1 MKKRPIYVIGHK
13 NPDTDSICAAICY
26 ANLKNRIAGEE
37 VCEPRRCGHINE
49 ETQFVLNRFGIPYPK
64 YTKDVRTQVC
74 DMEIR
79 DLQADDDHI
88 SLKRAWERMKD
99 ENVVT
104 LCVTENGKLTGLIT
118 TNDIMET
125 CMDVHDATILSET
138 KTYYGNI
145 VDTLDGQM
153 LVGDMAE
160 QITSGKV
167 LIATAS
173 PEIMEEI
180 IEPGDIVIC
189 GNRYETQ
196 LVAIE
201 NKAACIVVC
210 IEAKVTNT
218 IQKLAEERGCRII
231 TTPYDTFTVARLIN
245 ESAPVGSIMKRDKLI
260 TFHTEDFI
268 EDIQQTMA
276 QVRHRY
282 FPVLD
287 EEDNYVG
294 MISRR
299 NLLGAMK
306 KKLILVDHNEKSQ
319 TVDGAD
325 NAEILEIIDHHRLG
339 SSIETA
345 NPVFFRNQPLGSSCT
360 IIYSMYKE
368 AGIEVDK
375 TTASLMLSAII
386 SDTLMYRSPTCT
398 DIDRKAGQELA
409 EIAEINVEDFAREM
423 FRAGSNMGSKTPKQI
438 VHQDFKKFTVEDKTI
453 GIGQVNSMSAEEL
466 AEIKEKVLPELDEIM
481 TSDGLDMIFFM
492 MTNILTESS
501 IVAFEGNKAEN
512 IIDAGFHVSAG
523 SDNIAL
529 LKGVVSRKKQLL
541 PTIVEALQQ

>member
-1 MKKRPIYVIGHK
+1 MKKRPVYVIGHK

-26 ANLKNRIAGEE
+26 ANLKKKITGDEY
-37 VCEPRRCGHINE
+37 EPRRCGHLNE
-49 ETQFVLNRFGIPYPK
+49 ETQFVLNRFGLTSPI

-79 DLQADDDHI
+79 DLHAENEEI
-88 SLKRAWERMKD
+88 SLKRAWERMKK

-104 LCVTENGKLTGLIT
+104 LCITNNGKLEGLLT

-125 CMDVHDATILSET
+125 SMDVHDATLLSET
-138 KTYYGNI
+138 KTSYGNI

-153 LVGDMAE
+153 LVGDMSE
-160 QITSGKV
+160 KITEGKV

-173 PEIMEEI
+173 PEIMEEVI
-180 IEPGDIVIC
+180 DPGDIVIC

-201 NKAACIVVC
+201 SDAACIIVC
-210 IEAKVTNT
+210 IGAKVTNT
-218 IQKLAEERGCRII
+218 IMKQATERGCRII

-245 ESAPVGSIMKRDKLI
+245 ESAPVGSIMKRDKLV
-260 TFHTEDFI
+260 TFHMNDFI

-287 EEDNYVG
+287 DKENYVG

-299 NLLGAMK
+299 NLLGAQK
-306 KKLILVDHNEKSQ
+306 KKIILVDHNEKSQ

-368 AGIEVDK
+368 AGVEVDK
-375 TTASLMLSAII
+375 TMASLMLSAII

-398 DIDRKAGQELA
+398 EIDKQAGKELA
-409 EIAEINVEDFAREM
+409 EIAEIDVESFAKEM
-423 FRAGSNMGSKTPKQI
+423 FRAGSNMGSKTPRQI

-466 AEIKEKVLPELDEIM
+466 AEIKERVLPELNDIM
-481 TSDGLDMIFFM
+481 ISDGLDMIFFM
-492 MTNILTESS
+492 MTNIIAESS
-501 IVAFEGNKAEN
+501 IVIFAGNKAES
-512 IIDAGFHVSAG
+512 IIDTGFHVEAG
-523 SDNIAL
+523 SERTAL

-541 PTIVEALQQ
+541 PAIVEALQQ

>member
-1 MKKRPIYVIGHK
+1 MKSRPVYVIGHK

-26 ANLKNRIAGEE
+26 ANLKNKLTGEE
-37 VCEPRRCGHINE
+37 YEARRCGHLNE
-49 ETQFVLNRFGIPYPK
+49 ETQFVLNRFGVQSPV

-79 DLQADDDHI
+79 NLQAENDEI
-88 SLKRAWERMKD
+88 SLKRAWERMKQ

-104 LCVTENGKLTGLIT
+104 LCITKDGHLEGLVT

-125 CMDVHDATILSET
+125 CMDVHDASLLSESNT
-138 KTYYGNI
+138 SYGNI
-145 VDTLDGQM
+145 VDTLDGVM
-153 LVGDMAE
+153 LVGDKNE
-160 QITSGKV
+160 KFTSGKV
-167 LIATAS
+167 LIANAS
-173 PEIMEEI
+173 PEIMEEAI
-180 IEPGDIVIC
+180 DPGDIVIC

-201 NKAACIVVC
+201 NEAACIVVC
-210 IEAKVTNT
+210 IESKVTNT
-218 IQKLAEERGCRII
+218 IQKLAEERNCRII

-245 ESAPVGSIMKRDKLI
+245 ESAPVGSVMKRDQLV
-260 TFHTEDFI
+260 TFHMNDFI

-287 EEDNYVG
+287 EKENFVG

-299 NLLGAMK
+299 NLLGAK
-306 KKLILVDHNEKSQ
+306 KKQIILVDHNERSQ
-319 TVDGAD
+319 IVDGID

-339 SSIETA
+339 LSIETA

-368 AGIEVDK
+368 AGVPVDK
-375 TTASLMLSAII
+375 ITASLMLSAII

-398 DIDRKAGQELA
+398 EIDKKAGEELA
-409 EIAEINVEDFAREM
+409 KIAEIDVEEFAREM
-423 FRAGSNMGSKTPKQI
+423 FRAGSNLGSKTPKQI
-438 VHQDFKKFTVEDKTI
+438 VHQDFKKFTVEDKNI
-453 GIGQVNSMSAEEL
+453 GIGQVNSMNADEL
-466 AEIKEKVLPELDEIM
+466 AEIKDRVLPELEDIM
-481 TSDGLDMIFFM
+481 KSDGLDMIFFM
-492 MTNILTESS
+492 MTNIIAESS
-501 IVAFEGNKAEN
+501 IIAFAGNKAEN
-512 IIDAGFHVSAG
+512 IIDTGFHVEAG
-523 SDNIAL
+523 SEHTAL

>member
-1 MKKRPIYVIGHK
+1 MKKRPVYVIGHK

-26 ANLKNRIAGEE
+26 ANLKKKITGEE
-37 VCEPRRCGHINE
+37 YEARRCGHLNE
-49 ETQFVLNRFGIPYPK
+49 ETQFVLSRFGITPPI

-74 DMEIR
+74 DMEMR
-79 DLQADDDHI
+79 DLHAENGDI

-104 LCVTENGKLTGLIT
+104 LCITKNGKLEGLLT

-125 CMDVHDATILSET
+125 SMDVHDATLLSDT
-138 KTYYGNI
+138 KTSYSNI

-153 LVGDMAE
+153 LVGDPKE
-160 QITSGKV
+160 VISSGKV

-173 PEIMEEI
+173 PEVMEEVI
-180 IEPGDIVIC
+180 DPGDIVIC

-201 NKAACIVVC
+201 NDASCIVVC
-210 IEAKVTNT
+210 IDAKVTNT
-218 IQKLAEERGCRII
+218 IQKIAEERGCKII

-245 ESAPVGSIMKRDKLI
+245 ESAPARSIMKTDNLV
-260 TFHTEDFI
+260 TFHVDDFI

-282 FPVLD
+282 FPVVD
-287 EEDNYVG
+287 EHDNFVG

-299 NLLGAMK
+299 NLLGARK
-306 KKLILVDHNEKSQ
+306 KQIILVDHNEKSQ

-325 NAEILEIIDHHRLG
+325 GADILEIIDHHRLG

-345 NPVFFRNQPLGSSCT
+345 GPVFFRNQPLGSSCT
-360 IIYSMYKE
+360 IIYTMYKE
-368 AGIEVDK
+368 YGVEVDK
-375 TTASLMLSAII
+375 TMASLMLSAII

-398 DIDRKAGQELA
+398 EIDKKAGEELA
-409 EIAEINVEDFAREM
+409 KIAGIDVEEFAREM
-423 FRAGSNMGSKTPKQI
+423 FRAGSNLGDKTPKQI
-438 VHQDFKKFTVEDKTI
+438 VHQDFKKFSVDDKNI

-466 AEIKEKVLPELDEIM
+466 AEIKEKVLPELKDIM
-481 TSDGLDMIFFM
+481 NADGLDMIFFM

-501 IVAFEGNKAEN
+501 IVAFEGNKAES
-512 IIDAGFHVSAG
+512 IIDAGFHVAAG
-523 SDNIAL
+523 SDNVAL

-541 PTIVEALQQ
+541 PTIVDSLQQ

>member
-1 MKKRPIYVIGHK
+1 MKNRPVYVIGHK

-26 ANLKNRIAGEE
+26 ANLKNKITGETYE
-37 VCEPRRCGHINE
+37 ARRCGHLNE
-49 ETQFVLNRFGIPYPK
+49 ETHYVLNRFGVKSPI

-79 DLQADDDHI
+79 DLHAENADI
-88 SLKRAWERMKD
+88 SLKRAWEQMKK

-104 LCVTENGKLTGLIT
+104 LCITKDGKLEGLLT

-125 CMDVHDATILSET
+125 CMDVHDATLLSDT
-138 KTYYGNI
+138 GTSYGNI
-145 VDTLDGQM
+145 VDTLDGNM
-153 LVGDMAE
+153 LIGDESEKVA
-160 QITSGKV
+160 SGKV

-173 PEIMEEI
+173 PEIMEEV

-201 NKAACIVVC
+201 NNAACIIVC
-210 IEAKVTNT
+210 IDAKVTNT
-218 IQKLAEERGCRII
+218 IQKQATEHGCRII

-245 ESAPVGSIMKRDKLI
+245 ESAPVGSIMKRDKLV
-260 TFHTEDFI
+260 TFHMNDFI

-287 EEDNYVG
+287 EKENFVG

-299 NLLGAMK
+299 NLLGAK
-306 KKLILVDHNEKSQ
+306 KKQIILVDHNEKSQ
-319 TVDGAD
+319 TVEGAE

-339 SSIETA
+339 TSIETA

-368 AGIEVDK
+368 AGVEVDK

-398 DIDRKAGQELA
+398 EIDKNAGKELA
-409 EIAEINVEDFAREM
+409 EIAGINVEEFAKEM
-423 FRAGSNMGSKTPKQI
+423 FRAGSNMGSKTPTQI
-438 VHQDFKKFTVEDKTI
+438 VHQDFKKFSVEDKNI

-466 AEIKEKVLPELDEIM
+466 AEIKEKVLPEIEGIM
-481 TSDGLDMIFFM
+481 KADGLDMIFFM
-492 MTNILTESS
+492 MTNIIAESS
-501 IVAFEGNKAEN
+501 IVIFAGNKAEN
-512 IIDAGFHVSAG
+512 IIDTGFHVSAG
-523 SDNIAL
+523 SENTAL

>member
-1 MKKRPIYVIGHK
+1 MNKRPTYVIGHK

-26 ANLKNRIAGEE
+26 ANLKNKITGDEY
-37 VCEPRRCGHINE
+37 EPRRCGHLNE
-49 ETQFVLNRFGIPYPK
+49 ETQFVLNRFNVQSPI

-79 DLQADDDHI
+79 DLHAEDEEI
-88 SLKRAWERMKD
+88 SLKRAWERMKND
-99 ENVVT
+99 NVVT
-104 LCVTENGKLTGLIT
+104 LCITKDGKLEGLLT

-125 CMDVHDATILSET
+125 SMDVHDATLLSET
-138 KTYYGNI
+138 KTSYRNI

-153 LVGDMAE
+153 LMGDADE
-160 QITSGKV
+160 KITSGKV

-173 PEIMEEI
+173 PEIMEEVI
-180 IEPGDIVIC
+180 DPGDIVIC

-201 NKAACIVVC
+201 SDAACIIVC
-210 IEAKVTNT
+210 IDAKVTNT
-218 IQKLAEERGCRII
+218 IQKQAVERGCRII

-245 ESAPVGSIMKRDKLI
+245 ESAPVGSIMKRDKLV
-260 TFHTEDFI
+260 TFHMNDFI

-287 EEDNYVG
+287 EKDNFVG

-299 NLLGAMK
+299 NLLGAK
-306 KKLILVDHNEKSQ
+306 KKQIILVDHNERSQ

-325 NAEILEIIDHHRLG
+325 TAEILEIIDHHRLG

-368 AGIEVDK
+368 AGVEVDK
-375 TTASLMLSAII
+375 TMASLMLSAII

-398 DIDRKAGQELA
+398 EIDKQAGKELA
-409 EIAEINVEDFAREM
+409 EIAGINVTEFANEM
-423 FRAGSNMGSKTPKQI
+423 FRAGSNMGSKTPSQI
-438 VHQDFKKFTVEDKTI
+438 VHQDFKKFTVEDKNI

-466 AEIKEKVLPELDEIM
+466 AEIKERVLPELSDIM
-481 TSDGLDMIFFM
+481 RSDGLDMIFFM
-492 MTNILTESS
+492 MTNILAESS
-501 IVAFEGNKAEN
+501 IVIFAGNKSES
-512 IIDAGFHVSAG
+512 IIDAGFHVEAG
-523 SDNIAL
+523 SENTAL

-541 PTIVEALQQ
+541 PAIVEALQQ

>member
-1 MKKRPIYVIGHK
+1 MKKRPVYVIGHK

-26 ANLKNRIAGEE
+26 ANLKNKITGGAYEA
-37 VCEPRRCGHINE
+37 RRCGHLNE
-49 ETQFVLNRFGIPYPK
+49 ETQFVLNRFGVNAPE

-79 DLQADDDHI
+79 DLHVENEDI
-88 SLKRAWERMKD
+88 SLKRAWEQMKN

-104 LCVTENGKLTGLIT
+104 LCVTKQGKLEGLLT

-125 CMDVHDATILSET
+125 AMDVHDATLLSET
-138 KTYYGNI
+138 QTSYGNI

-153 LVGDMAE
+153 LVGDASE
-160 QITSGKV
+160 KITSGKV

-173 PEIMEEI
+173 PEIMEEVI
-180 IEPGDIVIC
+180 DPGDIVIC

-201 NKAACIVVC
+201 NNAACIIVC
-210 IEAKVTNT
+210 IDAKVTNT
-218 IQKLAEERGCRII
+218 IQKQAVERGCRII
-231 TTPYDTFTVARLIN
+231 TTPHDTFTVARLIN
-245 ESAPVGSIMKRDKLI
+245 ESAPVGSIMKREKLV
-260 TFHTEDFI
+260 TFHMSDFI

-287 EEDNYVG
+287 EKDNFVG

-299 NLLGAMK
+299 NLLGARK
-306 KKLILVDHNEKSQ
+306 KQIILVDHNERSQ

-325 NAEILEIIDHHRLG
+325 GAEILEIIDHHRLG

-368 AGIEVDK
+368 AGVEVDK
-375 TTASLMLSAII
+375 TFASLMLSAII

-398 DIDRKAGQELA
+398 EVDKRAGEELAKIADID
-409 EIAEINVEDFAREM
+409 VENFAKEM

-466 AEIKEKVLPELDEIM
+466 AEIKERVLPEIEDIM
-481 TSDGLDMIFFM
+481 KSDGLDMIFFM
-492 MTNILTESS
+492 MTNIIAESS
-501 IVAFEGNKAEN
+501 IVIFAGNKSES
-512 IIDAGFHVSAG
+512 IIDMGFHIASG
-523 SDNIAL
+523 SENTAL

-541 PTIVEALQQ
+541 PAIVEALQQ

>member
-1 MKKRPIYVIGHK
+1 MKKRPVYVIGHK

-26 ANLKNRIAGEE
+26 ANLKNKITGGAYEA
-37 VCEPRRCGHINE
+37 RRCGHLNE
-49 ETQFVLNRFGIPYPK
+49 ETQFVLNRFGVNAPE

-79 DLQADDDHI
+79 DLHVENEDI
-88 SLKRAWERMKD
+88 SLKRAWEQMKN

-104 LCVTENGKLTGLIT
+104 LCVTKQGKLEGLLT

-125 CMDVHDATILSET
+125 AMDVHDATLLSET
-138 KTYYGNI
+138 KTSYGNI

-153 LVGDMAE
+153 LVGDASE
-160 QITSGKV
+160 KITSGKV

-173 PEIMEEI
+173 PEIMEEVI
-180 IEPGDIVIC
+180 DPGDIVIC

-201 NKAACIVVC
+201 NNAACIIVC
-210 IEAKVTNT
+210 IDAKVTNT
-218 IQKLAEERGCRII
+218 IQKQAVERGCRII
-231 TTPYDTFTVARLIN
+231 TTPHDTFTVARLIN
-245 ESAPVGSIMKRDKLI
+245 ESAPVGSIMKREKLV
-260 TFHTEDFI
+260 TFHMSDFI

-287 EEDNYVG
+287 EKDNFVG

-299 NLLGAMK
+299 NLLGARK
-306 KKLILVDHNEKSQ
+306 KQIILVDHNERSQ

-325 NAEILEIIDHHRLG
+325 GAEILEIIDHHRLG

-368 AGIEVDK
+368 AGVEVDK
-375 TTASLMLSAII
+375 TFASLMLSAII

-398 DIDRKAGQELA
+398 EVDKRAGEELAKIADID
-409 EIAEINVEDFAREM
+409 VENFAKEM

-466 AEIKEKVLPELDEIM
+466 AEIKERVLPEIEDIM
-481 TSDGLDMIFFM
+481 KSDGLDMIFFM
-492 MTNILTESS
+492 MTNIIAESS
-501 IVAFEGNKAEN
+501 IVIFAGNKSES
-512 IIDAGFHVSAG
+512 IIDMGFHIASG
-523 SDNIAL
+523 SENTAL

-541 PTIVEALQQ
+541 PAIVEALQQ

>member
-1 MKKRPIYVIGHK
+1 MKKRPVYVIGHK

-26 ANLKNRIAGEE
+26 ANLKKKITGEE
-37 VCEPRRCGHINE
+37 YEARRCGHLNE
-49 ETQFVLNRFGIPYPK
+49 ETQFVLSRFGITPPI

-74 DMEIR
+74 DMEMR
-79 DLQADDDHI
+79 DLHAENGDI

-104 LCVTENGKLTGLIT
+104 LCITKNGKLEGLLT

-125 CMDVHDATILSET
+125 SMDVHDATLLSDT
-138 KTYYGNI
+138 KTSYSNI

-153 LVGDMAE
+153 LVGDPKE
-160 QITSGKV
+160 VITSGKV

-173 PEIMEEI
+173 PEVMEEVI
-180 IEPGDIVIC
+180 DPGDIVIC

-201 NKAACIVVC
+201 NDASCIVVC
-210 IEAKVTNT
+210 IDAKVTNT
-218 IQKLAEERGCRII
+218 IQKIAEERGCKII

-245 ESAPVGSIMKRDKLI
+245 ESAPARSIMKTDNLV
-260 TFHTEDFI
+260 TFHVDDFI

-282 FPVLD
+282 FPVVD
-287 EEDNYVG
+287 EHDNFVG

-299 NLLGAMK
+299 NLLGARK
-306 KKLILVDHNEKSQ
+306 KQIILVDHNEKSQ

-325 NAEILEIIDHHRLG
+325 GADILEIIDHHRLG

-345 NPVFFRNQPLGSSCT
+345 GPVFFRNQPLGSSCT
-360 IIYSMYKE
+360 IIYTMYKE
-368 AGIEVDK
+368 YGVEVDK
-375 TTASLMLSAII
+375 TMASLMLSAII

-398 DIDRKAGQELA
+398 EIDKKAGEELA
-409 EIAEINVEDFAREM
+409 KIAGIDVEEFAREM
-423 FRAGSNMGSKTPKQI
+423 FRAGSNLGDKTPKQI
-438 VHQDFKKFTVEDKTI
+438 VHQDFKKFSVDDKNI

-466 AEIKEKVLPELDEIM
+466 AEIKEKVLPELKDIM
-481 TSDGLDMIFFM
+481 NADGLDMIFFM

-501 IVAFEGNKAEN
+501 IVAFEGNKAES
-512 IIDAGFHVSAG
+512 IIDAGFHVAAG
-523 SDNIAL
+523 SDNVAL

-541 PTIVEALQQ
+541 PAIVDALQQ

>member
-1 MKKRPIYVIGHK
+1 MKKRPVYVIGHK

-26 ANLKNRIAGEE
+26 ANLKNKITGENY
-37 VCEPRRCGHINE
+37 EPRRCGHLNE
-49 ETQFVLNRFGIPYPK
+49 ETQFVLSRFNVPSPV

-79 DLQADDDHI
+79 DLHAEDDNI
-88 SLKRAWERMKD
+88 SLKRAWERMKE

-104 LCVTENGKLTGLIT
+104 LCITKNGKLEGLLT

-125 CMDVHDATILSET
+125 SMDVHDAEFLAET
-138 KTYYGNI
+138 KTSYGNI
-145 VDTLDGQM
+145 ADTLDGNM
-153 LVGDMAE
+153 LLGDPSE
-160 QITSGKV
+160 QITSGKT

-173 PEIMEEI
+173 PEIMEEVI
-180 IEPGDIVIC
+180 NPGDIVIC

-201 NKAACIVVC
+201 NNAACIVVC
-210 IEAKVTNT
+210 IDAKVTNT
-218 IQKLAEERGCRII
+218 IHRQAEEKGCRII

-245 ESAPVGSIMKRDKLI
+245 ESAPVGSVMKRDKLI
-260 TFHTEDFI
+260 TFHMNDFI

-287 EEDNYVG
+287 EKDNFVG

-299 NLLGAMK
+299 NLLGARK
-306 KKLILVDHNEKSQ
+306 KQIILVDHNEKSQ
-319 TVDGAD
+319 TVDGCE

-375 TTASLMLSAII
+375 ITASLMLSAII

-398 DIDRKAGQELA
+398 EIDKNAGKELS
-409 EIAEINVEDFAREM
+409 EIAGINVEEFAKEM

-466 AEIKEKVLPELDEIM
+466 AEIKERVLPELSDIM
-481 TSDGLDMIFFM
+481 QGDGLDMIFFM
-492 MTNILTESS
+492 MTNIIAESS
-501 IVAFEGNKAEN
+501 IVLFAGNKSEN
-512 IIDAGFHVSAG
+512 IIDAGFHVEAG
-523 SDNIAL
+523 SENTAL

-541 PTIVEALQQ
+541 PAIVEALQQ

>member
-1 MKKRPIYVIGHK
+1 MRKRPVYVIGHK

-26 ANLKNRIAGEE
+26 ANLKHKMTGEE
-37 VCEPRRCGHINE
+37 YEARRCGHLNE
-49 ETQFVLNRFGIPYPK
+49 ETQFVLNRFGVTSPI

-79 DLQADDDHI
+79 DLHANDDKI
-88 SLKRAWERMKD
+88 SLKRAWERMKE

-104 LCVTENGKLTGLIT
+104 LCITKDGQLEGLVT

-125 CMDVHDATILSET
+125 CMDVHDATLLSEAHT
-138 KTYYGNI
+138 SYANI

-153 LVGDMAE
+153 YVGNPDDIIE
-160 QITSGKV
+160 SGKV

-173 PEIMEEI
+173 PEIMEEVI
-180 IEPGDIVIC
+180 NPGDIVIC

-196 LVAIE
+196 MVAIE
-201 NKAACIVVC
+201 NQAACIVVC
-210 IEAKVTNT
+210 IDAKVTNT
-218 IQKLAEERGCRII
+218 IKKLAEEKNCRII
-231 TTPYDTFTVARLIN
+231 TTPHDTFTVARLIN
-245 ESAPVGSIMKRDKLI
+245 ESAPVGSIMKRDQLVS
-260 TFHTEDFI
+260 FHTDDFI

-287 EEDNYVG
+287 ENEHFVG

-299 NLLGAMK
+299 NLLGARK
-306 KKLILVDHNEKSQ
+306 KQIILVDHNEKSQ

-325 NAEILEIIDHHRLG
+325 TAEILEIIDHHRLG

-368 AGIEVDK
+368 SGIEVDK
-375 TTASLMLSAII
+375 VSASLMLAAII

-398 DIDRKAGQELA
+398 EIDKQAGNELA
-409 EIAEINVEDFAREM
+409 EIAGINVEEFAKEM
-423 FRAGSNMGSKTPKQI
+423 FRAGSNMSSKTPRQI
-438 VHQDFKKFTVEDKTI
+438 VHQDFKKFTVEDKNI

-466 AEIKEKVLPELDEIM
+466 AEIKQRVQPELEDIM
-481 TSDGLDMIFFM
+481 KSDGLDMIFLM
-492 MTNILTESS
+492 MTNIIAESS
-501 IVAFEGNKAEN
+501 IVLFAGNKAEN
-512 IIDAGFHVSAG
+512 IIDMGFHVDAG
-523 SDNIAL
+523 SEHTAL
-529 LKGVVSRKKQLL
+529 LRGVVSRKKQLL
-541 PTIVEALQQ
+541 PAIVEVLQQ

>member
-1 MKKRPIYVIGHK
+1 MKKRPVYVIGHK

-26 ANLKNRIAGEE
+26 ANLKNKITGGAYEA
-37 VCEPRRCGHINE
+37 RRCGHLNE
-49 ETQFVLNRFGIPYPK
+49 ETQFVLNRFGVNAPE

-79 DLQADDDHI
+79 DLHVENEDI
-88 SLKRAWERMKD
+88 SLKRAWEQMKN

-104 LCVTENGKLTGLIT
+104 LCVTKQGKLEGLLT

-125 CMDVHDATILSET
+125 AMDVHDATLLSET
-138 KTYYGNI
+138 QTSYGNI

-153 LVGDMAE
+153 LAGDASE
-160 QITSGKV
+160 KITSGKV

-173 PEIMEEI
+173 PEIMEEVI
-180 IEPGDIVIC
+180 DPGDIVIC

-201 NKAACIVVC
+201 NNAACIIVC
-210 IEAKVTNT
+210 IDAKVTNT
-218 IQKLAEERGCRII
+218 IQKQAVERGCRII
-231 TTPYDTFTVARLIN
+231 TTPHDTFTVARLIN
-245 ESAPVGSIMKRDKLI
+245 ESAPVGSIMKREKLV
-260 TFHTEDFI
+260 TFHMSDFI

-287 EEDNYVG
+287 EKDNFVG

-299 NLLGAMK
+299 NLLGARK
-306 KKLILVDHNEKSQ
+306 KQIILVDHNERSQ

-325 NAEILEIIDHHRLG
+325 GAEILEIIDHHRLG

-368 AGIEVDK
+368 AGVEVDK
-375 TTASLMLSAII
+375 TFASLMLSAII

-398 DIDRKAGQELA
+398 EVDKRAGEELAKIADID
-409 EIAEINVEDFAREM
+409 VENFAKEM

-466 AEIKEKVLPELDEIM
+466 AEIKERVLPEIEDIM
-481 TSDGLDMIFFM
+481 KSDGLDMIFFM
-492 MTNILTESS
+492 MTNIIEESS
-501 IVAFEGNKAEN
+501 IVIFAGNKSES
-512 IIDAGFHVSAG
+512 IIDMGFQIASG
-523 SDNIAL
+523 SENTAL

-541 PTIVEALQQ
+541 PAIVEALQQ

>member
-1 MKKRPIYVIGHK
+1 MKKRPVYVIGHK

-26 ANLKNRIAGEE
+26 ANLKKKITGEE
-37 VCEPRRCGHINE
+37 YEARRCGHLNE
-49 ETQFVLNRFGIPYPK
+49 ETQFVLSRFGITPPI

-74 DMEIR
+74 DMEMR
-79 DLQADDDHI
+79 DLHAEDGDI

-104 LCVTENGKLTGLIT
+104 LCITKNGKLEGLLT

-125 CMDVHDATILSET
+125 SMDVHDATLLSDT
-138 KTYYGNI
+138 KTSYSNI

-153 LVGDMAE
+153 LVGDPKE
-160 QITSGKV
+160 VITSGKV

-173 PEIMEEI
+173 PEVMEEVI
-180 IEPGDIVIC
+180 DPGDIVIC

-201 NKAACIVVC
+201 NDASCIVVC
-210 IEAKVTNT
+210 IDAKVTNT
-218 IQKLAEERGCRII
+218 IQKIAEERGCKII

-245 ESAPVGSIMKRDKLI
+245 ESAPARSIMKTDNLV
-260 TFHTEDFI
+260 TFHVDDFI
-268 EDIQQTMA
+268 EDIQQTMV

-282 FPVLD
+282 FPVVD
-287 EEDNYVG
+287 EHDNFVG

-299 NLLGAMK
+299 NLLGARK
-306 KKLILVDHNEKSQ
+306 KQIILVDHNEKSQ

-325 NAEILEIIDHHRLG
+325 GADILEIIDHHRLG

-345 NPVFFRNQPLGSSCT
+345 GPVFFRNQPLGSSCT
-360 IIYSMYKE
+360 IIYTMYKE
-368 AGIEVDK
+368 YGVEVDK
-375 TTASLMLSAII
+375 TMASLMLSAII

-398 DIDRKAGQELA
+398 EIDKKAGEELA
-409 EIAEINVEDFAREM
+409 KIAGIDVEEFAREM
-423 FRAGSNMGSKTPKQI
+423 FRAGSNLGDKTPKQI
-438 VHQDFKKFTVEDKTI
+438 VHQDFKKFSVDDKNI

-466 AEIKEKVLPELDEIM
+466 AEIKEKVLPELKDIM
-481 TSDGLDMIFFM
+481 NADGLDMIFFM

-501 IVAFEGNKAEN
+501 IVAFEGNKAES
-512 IIDAGFHVSAG
+512 IIDAGFHVAAG
-523 SDNIAL
+523 SDNVAL

-541 PTIVEALQQ
+541 PAIVDALQQ

>member
-1 MKKRPIYVIGHK
+1 MKNRPVYVIGHK

-26 ANLKNRIAGEE
+26 ANLKNKITGGAYEA
-37 VCEPRRCGHINE
+37 RRCGHLNE
-49 ETQFVLNRFGIPYPK
+49 ETQFVLNRFGVNAPE

-79 DLQADDDHI
+79 DLHVENEDI
-88 SLKRAWERMKD
+88 SLKRAWEQMKN

-104 LCVTENGKLTGLIT
+104 LCVTKQGKLEGLLT

-125 CMDVHDATILSET
+125 AMDVHDATLLSET
-138 KTYYGNI
+138 QTSYGNI

-153 LVGDMAE
+153 LVGDASE
-160 QITSGKV
+160 KITSGKV

-173 PEIMEEI
+173 PEIMEEVI
-180 IEPGDIVIC
+180 DPGDIVIC

-201 NKAACIVVC
+201 NNAACIIVC
-210 IEAKVTNT
+210 IDAKVTNT
-218 IQKLAEERGCRII
+218 IQKQAVERGCRII
-231 TTPYDTFTVARLIN
+231 TTPHDTFTVARLIN
-245 ESAPVGSIMKRDKLI
+245 ESAPVGSIMKREKLV
-260 TFHTEDFI
+260 TFHMSDFI

-287 EEDNYVG
+287 EKDNFVG

-299 NLLGAMK
+299 NLLGARK
-306 KKLILVDHNEKSQ
+306 KQIILVDHNERSQ

-325 NAEILEIIDHHRLG
+325 GAEILEIIDHHRLG

-368 AGIEVDK
+368 AGVEVDK
-375 TTASLMLSAII
+375 TFASLMLSAII

-398 DIDRKAGQELA
+398 EVDKRAGEELAKIADID
-409 EIAEINVEDFAREM
+409 VENFAKEM

-466 AEIKEKVLPELDEIM
+466 AEIKERVLPEIEDIM
-481 TSDGLDMIFFM
+481 KSDGLDMIFFM
-492 MTNILTESS
+492 MTNIIAESS
-501 IVAFEGNKAEN
+501 IVIFAGNKSES
-512 IIDAGFHVSAG
+512 IIDMGFHIASG
-523 SDNIAL
+523 SENTAL

-541 PTIVEALQQ
+541 PAIVEALQQ

>member
-1 MKKRPIYVIGHK
+1 MKNRPVYVIGHK

-26 ANLKNRIAGEE
+26 ANLKSKVTGNEYEA
-37 VCEPRRCGHINE
+37 RRCGHLNE
-49 ETQFVLNRFGIPYPK
+49 ETQFVLNRFGVTPPV

-79 DLQADDDHI
+79 DLQADDANI
-88 SLKRAWERMKD
+88 SLKRAWARMKE

-104 LCVTENGKLTGLIT
+104 LCITKEGKLSGLVT

-125 CMDVHDATILSET
+125 LLDVHDVSLLSNT
-138 KTYYGNI
+138 HTSYANI
-145 VDTLDGQM
+145 VDTLEGEM
-153 LVGDMAE
+153 LVGDINE
-160 QITSGKV
+160 KLENGKV

-173 PEIMEEI
+173 PEVMEEV

-196 LVAIE
+196 LCAIE
-201 NKAACIVVC
+201 MNAGCIVVC
-210 IEAKVTNT
+210 IDAKVTNT
-218 IQKLAEERGCRII
+218 IQNQAREHGCKII
-231 TTPYDTFTVARLIN
+231 TSPYDTFTVARLIN
-245 ESAPVGSIMKRDKLI
+245 ESAPVSSIMKTEGLVA
-260 TFHTEDFI
+260 FHTSDFI

-287 EEDNYVG
+287 EKENFVG

-299 NLLGAMK
+299 NLLGAK
-306 KKLILVDHNEKSQ
+306 KKQIILVDHNEKSQ

-325 NAEILEIIDHHRLG
+325 NADILEIIDHHRLG

-345 NPVFFRNQPLGSSCT
+345 GPVFFRNQPLGSSCT
-360 IIYSMYKE
+360 IIYTMYKE
-368 AGIEVDK
+368 YGVEVDK

-398 DIDRKAGQELA
+398 EIDKAAGKELA
-409 EIAEINVEDFAREM
+409 EIAGIDVEDFAREM
-423 FRAGSNMGSKTPKQI
+423 FRAGSNLGSKTPKQI
-438 VHQDFKKFTVEDKTI
+438 VHQDFKKFTVDDKTI

-466 AEIKEKVLPELDEIM
+466 AEIKNRVLPELKDIM
-481 TSDGLDMIFFM
+481 NADGLDMIFFM
-492 MTNILTESS
+492 MTNIISESS
-501 IVAFEGNKAEN
+501 IVLFEGNKAEN
-512 IIDAGFHVSAG
+512 IIDAGFHVEAG
-523 SDNIAL
+523 SDNTAL

>member
-1 MKKRPIYVIGHK
+1 MKNRPVFVIGHK

-26 ANLKNRIAGEE
+26 ANLKSKLTGEHYE
-37 VCEPRRCGHINE
+37 ARRCGHLNE
-49 ETQFVLNRFGIPYPK
+49 ETQFVLNRFGVQSPI

-79 DLQADDDHI
+79 DLHAENDEI

-104 LCVTENGKLTGLIT
+104 LCITKDGKLEGLVT

-125 CMDVHDATILSET
+125 CMDVHDASILSEAGT
-138 KTYYGNI
+138 SYGNI
-145 VDTLDGQM
+145 VDTLDGAM
-153 LVGDMAE
+153 LVGDKSE
-160 QITSGKV
+160 KFTSGKV

-173 PEIMEEI
+173 PEIMEEVI
-180 IEPGDIVIC
+180 DPGDIVIC

-201 NKAACIVVC
+201 NEASCIVVC
-210 IEAKVTNT
+210 IESKVTNT

-245 ESAPVGSIMKRDKLI
+245 ESAPVGSVMKKDQLV
-260 TFHTEDFI
+260 TFHMNDFI

-287 EEDNYVG
+287 EKENFVG

-299 NLLGAMK
+299 NLLGAK
-306 KKLILVDHNEKSQ
+306 KKQIILVDHNEKSQ
-319 TVDGAD
+319 TVDGID

-368 AGIEVDK
+368 AGIAVDK
-375 TTASLMLSAII
+375 ITASLMLSAII

-398 DIDRKAGQELA
+398 EIDKQAGKELA
-409 EIAEINVEDFAREM
+409 QIAEIDVEEFAREM
-423 FRAGSNMGSKTPKQI
+423 FRAGSNLGSKTPKQI
-438 VHQDFKKFTVEDKTI
+438 VHQDFKKFTVEDKNI
-453 GIGQVNSMSAEEL
+453 GIGQINSMSAEEL
-466 AEIKEKVLPELDEIM
+466 AEIKERVLPELEDIM
-481 TSDGLDMIFFM
+481 KSDGLDMIFFM
-492 MTNILTESS
+492 MTNIIAESS
-501 IVAFEGNKAEN
+501 IIAFAGNKAEN
-512 IIDAGFHVSAG
+512 IIDTGFHVEAG
-523 SDNIAL
+523 SEHTAL

>member
-1 MKKRPIYVIGHK
+1 MLEYKFL
-13 NPDTDSICAAICY
+13 ICY
-26 ANLKNRIAGEE
+26 
-37 VCEPRRCGHINE
+37 H
-49 ETQFVLNRFGIPYPK
+49 
-64 YTKDVRTQVC
+64 
-74 DMEIR
+74 
-79 DLQADDDHI
+79 
-88 SLKRAWERMKD
+88 
-99 ENVVT
+99 
-104 LCVTENGKLTGLIT
+104 
-118 TNDIMET
+118 
-125 CMDVHDATILSET
+125 
-138 KTYYGNI
+138 
-145 VDTLDGQM
+145 
-153 LVGDMAE
+153 
-160 QITSGKV
+160 
-167 LIATAS
+167 
-173 PEIMEEI
+173 
-180 IEPGDIVIC
+180 
-189 GNRYETQ
+189 
-196 LVAIE
+196 AIE
-201 NKAACIVVC
+201 NQAACIVVC
-210 IEAKVTNT
+210 IDSKVTNT
-218 IQKLAEERGCRII
+218 IKKLAEERGCRII

-245 ESAPVGSIMKRDKLI
+245 ESAPVGSIMKKDKLI
-260 TFHTEDFI
+260 TFHTNDFI

-287 EEDNYVG
+287 EDDNYVG

-306 KKLILVDHNEKSQ
+306 KQLILVDHNEKSQ
-319 TVDGAD
+319 TVDGAE

-339 SSIETA
+339 TSIETA

-368 AGIEVDK
+368 AGVEVDK

-398 DIDRKAGQELA
+398 EVDKRAGQELA
-409 EIAEINVEDFAREM
+409 EIAGINVDDFAREM

-466 AEIKEKVLPELDEIM
+466 AEIKEKVLPELKDIM
-481 TSDGLDMIFFM
+481 VSDGLDMIFFM
-492 MTNILTESS
+492 MTNIVTESS
-501 IVAFEGNKAEN
+501 IVAFEGNKAES
-512 IIDAGFHVSAG
+512 IIDAGFHITAG

>member
-1 MKKRPIYVIGHK
+1 MKSRPVYVIGHK

-26 ANLKNRIAGEE
+26 ANLKNKLTGEE
-37 VCEPRRCGHINE
+37 YEARRCGHLNE
-49 ETQFVLNRFGIPYPK
+49 ETQFVLNRFGVKSPV

-79 DLQADDDHI
+79 NLQAENDEI
-88 SLKRAWERMKD
+88 SLKRAWERMKQ

-104 LCVTENGKLTGLIT
+104 LCITKDGHLEGLVT

-125 CMDVHDATILSET
+125 CMDVHDASLLSESNT
-138 KTYYGNI
+138 SYGNI
-145 VDTLDGQM
+145 VDTLDGVM
-153 LVGDMAE
+153 LVGDKNE
-160 QITSGKV
+160 KFTSGKV
-167 LIATAS
+167 LIANAS
-173 PEIMEEI
+173 PEIMEEAI
-180 IEPGDIVIC
+180 DPGDIVIC

-201 NKAACIVVC
+201 NEAACIVVC
-210 IEAKVTNT
+210 IESKVTNT
-218 IQKLAEERGCRII
+218 IQKLAEERNCRII

-245 ESAPVGSIMKRDKLI
+245 ESAPVGSVMKRDQLV
-260 TFHTEDFI
+260 TFHMNDFI

-287 EEDNYVG
+287 EKENFVG

-299 NLLGAMK
+299 NLLGAK
-306 KKLILVDHNEKSQ
+306 KKQIILVDHNERSQ
-319 TVDGAD
+319 IVDGID

-339 SSIETA
+339 LSIETA

-368 AGIEVDK
+368 AGVPVDK
-375 TTASLMLSAII
+375 ITASLMLSAII

-398 DIDRKAGQELA
+398 EIDKKAGEELA
-409 EIAEINVEDFAREM
+409 KIAEIDVEEFAREM
-423 FRAGSNMGSKTPKQI
+423 FRAGSNLGSKTPKQI
-438 VHQDFKKFTVEDKTI
+438 VHQDFKKFTVEDKNI
-453 GIGQVNSMSAEEL
+453 GIGQVNSMNADEL
-466 AEIKEKVLPELDEIM
+466 AEIKDRVLPELEDIM
-481 TSDGLDMIFFM
+481 KSDGLDMIFFM
-492 MTNILTESS
+492 MTNIIAESS
-501 IVAFEGNKAEN
+501 IIAFAGNKAEN
-512 IIDAGFHVSAG
+512 IIDTGFHVEAG
-523 SDNIAL
+523 SEHTAL

>member
-1 MKKRPIYVIGHK
+1 MKNRPVYVIGHK

-26 ANLKNRIAGEE
+26 ANLKSKITGEE
-37 VCEPRRCGHINE
+37 YEARRCGHLNE
-49 ETQFVLNRFGIPYPK
+49 ETQFVLNRFGVQSPV

-79 DLQADDDHI
+79 DLHAENDEI
-88 SLKRAWERMKD
+88 SLKRAWERMKQ

-104 LCVTENGKLTGLIT
+104 LCITKDGHLEGLVT

-125 CMDVHDATILSET
+125 CMDVHDASLLSEANT
-138 KTYYGNI
+138 SYGNI
-145 VDTLDGQM
+145 VDTLDGEM
-153 LVGDMAE
+153 LVGDKSE
-160 QITSGKV
+160 KFTQGKV
-167 LIATAS
+167 LIANAS
-173 PEIMEEI
+173 PEIMEEVI
-180 IEPGDIVIC
+180 DSGDIVIC

-201 NKAACIVVC
+201 NEAACIVVC
-210 IEAKVTNT
+210 IESKVTNT
-218 IQKLAEERGCRII
+218 IQKLAEERNCRII

-245 ESAPVGSIMKRDKLI
+245 ESAPVGSVMKRDQLV
-260 TFHTEDFI
+260 TFHMNDFI

-287 EEDNYVG
+287 EKENFVG

-299 NLLGAMK
+299 NLLGAK
-306 KKLILVDHNEKSQ
+306 KKQIILVDHNERSQ
-319 TVDGAD
+319 TVDGID

-368 AGIEVDK
+368 AGVPVDK
-375 TTASLMLSAII
+375 ITASLMLSAII

-398 DIDRKAGQELA
+398 EIDKQAGEELA
-409 EIAEINVEDFAREM
+409 KIAEINVEEFAREM
-423 FRAGSNMGSKTPKQI
+423 FRAGSNLGSKTPKQI
-438 VHQDFKKFTVEDKTI
+438 VHQDFKKFTVEDKNI
-453 GIGQVNSMSAEEL
+453 GIGQINSMSAEEL
-466 AEIKEKVLPELDEIM
+466 AEIKERVLPELEDIM
-481 TSDGLDMIFFM
+481 KSDGLDMIFFM
-492 MTNILTESS
+492 MTNIIAESS
-501 IVAFEGNKAEN
+501 IIAFAGNKAEN
-512 IIDAGFHVSAG
+512 IIDTGFHVEAG
-523 SDNIAL
+523 SEHTAL